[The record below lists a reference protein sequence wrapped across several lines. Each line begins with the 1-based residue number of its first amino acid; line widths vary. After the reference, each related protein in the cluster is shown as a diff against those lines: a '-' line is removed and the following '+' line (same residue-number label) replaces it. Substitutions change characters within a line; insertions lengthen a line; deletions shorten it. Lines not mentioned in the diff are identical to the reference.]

1 MTCEFCFLLS
11 SLLILK
17 FFSSQAFHS
26 QNSFILPFFFCI
38 PKLLILQYFSLF
50 AESRLEK
57 TKRYIPNG
65 KRALKITCQ
74 LIPLLLVAAPFPSWQ
89 QLGTQGWMAV
99 EMCNVSSG
107 FCSVKWWQSEKENT
121 GCNWREEDVSSAP
134 LWEPSTAPVLTS
146 ASLVQVQRSNQGTK
160 NTMRQPFPATSWPH
174 PFSNQTLLF
183 FQWWGGKKSP
193 VAFDQTRKE
202 EKQIECSSCY
212 LWVPVWAGL
221 SRAVPQLLAA
231 VGREQQQH
239 NGLRNALPGSG
250 RSSQTRVISPFLL
263 GRHHMRSWM
272 WIYNI

>member
-107 FCSVKWWQSEKENT
+107 FCSVK
-121 GCNWREEDVSSAP
+121 
-134 LWEPSTAPVLTS
+134 
-146 ASLVQVQRSNQGTK
+146 
-160 NTMRQPFPATSWPH
+160 
-174 PFSNQTLLF
+174 
-183 FQWWGGKKSP
+183 
-193 VAFDQTRKE
+193 
-202 EKQIECSSCY
+202 
-212 LWVPVWAGL
+212 
-221 SRAVPQLLAA
+221 
-231 VGREQQQH
+231 
-239 NGLRNALPGSG
+239 
-250 RSSQTRVISPFLL
+250 
-263 GRHHMRSWM
+263 
-272 WIYNI
+272 